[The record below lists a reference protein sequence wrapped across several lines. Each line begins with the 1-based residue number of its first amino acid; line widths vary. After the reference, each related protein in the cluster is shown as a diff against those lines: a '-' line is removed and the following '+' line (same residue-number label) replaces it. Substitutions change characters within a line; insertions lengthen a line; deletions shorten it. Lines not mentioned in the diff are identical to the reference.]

1 MQWRHQ
7 SAAGRPGVPTS
18 RRGHLLSLP
27 GEDEAGWNSATM
39 TGTNHSIDPGPAVV
53 IGAGIVGTCC
63 ALYLQRAGMAVTLID
78 RDGPGEGCSSG
89 NAGNLGSGSCVPA
102 SLPGILPKVPA
113 MLLDPLHP
121 LSIRWRRLPAA
132 LPWFVRFAR
141 AGRPDRVE
149 AIADALHSLQSRLFD
164 AYAPLIADAGA
175 ADLIRW
181 DGKLFVYESRAAFEG
196 DVLGVELRRRRGIV
210 LEDLDGD
217 GVRRMEPALGPN
229 VACGRF
235 QKGTGH
241 TVDPLRLVRALAECF
256 AANGGAFLN
265 ERVTGFDRDGDAVRG
280 VVTDAGVRRAP
291 IVVLAAGAWSGRL
304 AAQLGYRVPLESE
317 GGYHVMLPEPGV
329 GLEIPILACERK
341 VIFTPMA
348 DGLRLTGIAEFAGLD
363 APADYRR
370 ADILVGHG
378 RQMLPGLNVEGGKR
392 WRGHR
397 PSTPDSLPVIGPAPR
412 HPNLIFAFGHGR
424 LGLGLGAITGRLV
437 AQLATG
443 QPTDVD
449 TVPFCYERFR

>member
-1 MQWRHQ
+1 MI
-7 SAAGRPGVPTS
+7 S
-18 RRGHLLSLP
+18 
-27 GEDEAGWNSATM
+27 
-39 TGTNHSIDPGPAVV
+39 TNHSMDPGRAVV
-53 IGAGIVGTCC
+53 VGAGIVGTCC

-78 RDGPGEGCSSG
+78 RDDPGEGCSSG

-102 SLPGILPKVPA
+102 SLPGTLPKVPA
-113 MLLDPLHP
+113 MLRVPLHP
-121 LSIRWRRLPAA
+121 RARRWRRLPAA
-132 LPWFVRFAR
+132 LPWFVRFVR

-149 AIADALHSLQSRLFD
+149 AIADALHSLQWRLFD
-164 AYAPLIADAGA
+164 AYAPLVADAGA
-175 ADLIRW
+175 EDLIQR

-217 GVRRMEPALGPN
+217 GVRRIAPALGPN

-329 GLEIPILACERK
+329 RLGIPILACERK

-348 DGLRLTGIAEFAGLD
+348 GGLRLTGIAEFAGLD

-370 ADILVGHG
+370 ADVLVGHG

-397 PSTPDSLPVIGPAPR
+397 PATPDSLPVIGPAPR

-449 TVPFCYERFR
+449 SAPFRYERFR

>member
-1 MQWRHQ
+1 M
-7 SAAGRPGVPTS
+7 
-18 RRGHLLSLP
+18 P
-27 GEDEAGWNSATM
+27 GEGEAGWDSTTM
-39 TGTNHSIDPGPAVV
+39 ISIKHSMDPGRAVV
-53 IGAGIVGTCC
+53 VGAGIVGTCC

-78 RDGPGEGCSSG
+78 RDDPGEGCSSG

-102 SLPGILPKVPA
+102 SLPGTLLKVPA

-132 LPWFVRFAR
+132 LPWFVRFVR

-149 AIADALHSLQSRLFD
+149 VIADALHSLQSRLFD
-164 AYAPLIADAGA
+164 AYAPLIADASA
-175 ADLIRW
+175 EDLIRW

-217 GVRRMEPALGPN
+217 GVRRIAPALGPN

-304 AAQLGYRVPLESE
+304 AAQLEYRVPLESE

-370 ADILVGHG
+370 ADILVDHG

-397 PSTPDSLPVIGPAPR
+397 PSTPDSRPVIGPAPR

-449 TVPFCYERFR
+449 TAPFRYERFR

>member
-1 MQWRHQ
+1 
-7 SAAGRPGVPTS
+7 
-18 RRGHLLSLP
+18 
-27 GEDEAGWNSATM
+27 M
-39 TGTNHSIDPGPAVV
+39 TGTNPSTGPGRAVV
-53 IGAGIVGTCC
+53 VGAGIVGTCC

-89 NAGNLGSGSCVPA
+89 NAGNLGNGACVPS
-102 SLPGILPKVPA
+102 SLPGTVPKVPA
-113 MLLDPLHP
+113 MLLDPMHP
-121 LSIRWRRLPAA
+121 LSIRWRHLPAA

-141 AGRPDRVE
+141 AGRPARVE

-175 ADLIRW
+175 ADLIRR

-196 DVLGVELRRRRGIV
+196 DSLGIEIRRRRGIE

-217 GVRRMEPALGPN
+217 DVRRMEPALGPN

-235 QKGTGH
+235 QKDTGH
-241 TVDPLRLVRALAECF
+241 TVDPLRLVQALADSF
-256 AANGGAFLN
+256 AANGGTVLR
-265 ERVTGFDRDGDAVRG
+265 ERVTGFDRDGPALRG

-304 AAQLGYRVPLESE
+304 VAQLGYRVPLESE

-329 GLEIPILACERK
+329 NLRIPVLACERK
-341 VIFTPMA
+341 VILSPMA

-370 ADILVGHG
+370 ADVLVHHG

-437 AQLATG
+437 AQMATG

-449 TVPFCYERFR
+449 PAPFRYERFLRKGIAKPAGRQT